1 MRRHPRARHLLLARM
16 LRSFLRGCSG
26 FHAGEGP
33 RPRAAAV
40 DGFRPRFPAESTM
53 ARKATDAVIGA
64 PKRALTDM
72 AG

>member
-1 MRRHPRARHLLLARM
+1 M
-16 LRSFLRGCSG
+16 
-26 FHAGEGP
+26 
-33 RPRAAAV
+33 

-64 PKRALTDM
+64 TKRALTDM